1 MADAPEWAASEP
13 APAWANSP
21 AEPPAP
27 AWSAAAPAP
36 AQPEPEKPSTLTS
49 IGRNAAA
56 VGDIALG
63 TPAWLAKI
71 GQTGVTDVIAAVKGD
86 PHPLQSA
93 TEATE
98 ADWADEHFLQA
109 PLQTTFGIDQQNTA
123 VGQFMGKI
131 GGAVDKVADAA
142 TQSSGN
148 PEHGALVRQAANIV
162 MAKAGDLLIGGGKAA
177 GKVTELARKRMAEA
191 TPTGA
196 TPAPEWVTTAGK
208 SASTP
213 VDRPEIVGAKARK
226 SSLAE
231 GEYISSP
238 DEGDLGPLPP
248 IEAYEPSAEAHQHI
262 HEALSDPD
270 LHTGHP
276 EAMEVARDVAAEKVK
291 GAVQADR
298 VRQAKPQKHDSI
310 TERIRKLGGVS
321 HTAIED
327 ISGEVRTGKG
337 IAGIRPGLFTKSG
350 RGLDDM
356 ARSLKDAGY
365 DIDTESVDGG
375 VQQLKDMI
383 RDEIGGAKHLPAEGQ
398 YAEFERMMRDRY
410 QEGGV
415 NRALAGYLGI
425 TAGGAAI
432 GAALNDDPL
441 TGAFEGAGAGFAM
454 ARVGHVLHDYGAGA
468 SLKATIDVLKPSVD
482 PMRKAAA
489 DVHNAK
495 TANVKAAGR
504 YVGAIQR
511 VWKQSGISDDR
522 AAHLTHLYESG
533 DLSSATPKEAALL
546 KKIGDAYAKLGTR
559 AQQAGVV
566 PHLIMKNFVPH
577 VWDMKDAAT
586 KEFFDKML
594 ESGAGDAASA
604 GAFTAHSLRRS
615 IPTYAEGVR
624 LGLKPKTLNPAEIL
638 GFYANS
644 VIKAT
649 ENANALYTL
658 KSMKLPDGHYAV
670 EPVGGNMPKSYITD
684 HKISG
689 LEGFGVHP
697 EMVDAVRRGFDDYR
711 PGAIQKAML
720 AVAFTS
726 KRLAVSYSL
735 FHPMSLLVA
744 YTGAGG
750 NPFGFAA
757 GAAARGVEKLSGNR
771 IKIPFKS
778 AVDAARDQYLKA
790 GAGDI
795 PDFAIRNG
803 LEIGT
808 TLEDTVGRDSFLKMT
823 GAIDKAI
830 GGDVTGIKP
839 FTMVDNAVHE
849 FTWGYLHTGMKL
861 ETFGREFERM
871 LSDPKNADK
880 DVNQIAADAASYT
893 NNIFGGLNW
902 DRVIEGMRSK
912 FGRGMAG
919 SAFSKHGRAILQT
932 AAFAPDWLMSTM
944 RSWIQAVPG
953 LGENAAVAKMHRA
966 YLARSLM
973 YTMAITDALNLYYS
987 GHHVW
992 ENDFRSQRQKDADP
1006 DDEGRTAMDTIHDMT
1021 YIDMG
1026 DGTKIEGNKHLFEF
1040 VNAATAPAKFGM
1052 GKMGSI
1058 VTDPLNAAMNK
1069 QWLSPT
1075 WAPKITEGGT
1085 TGEKAGDYAKW
1096 WGKQHMPMSVQQLGS
1111 GSVGGTF
1118 GFPRTGISTDK
1129 REELRQQQR
1138 DLKEERGLK

>member
-1 MADAPEWAASEP
+1 MADAPAWAASEP
-13 APAWANSP
+13 APAWANAP

-27 AWSAAAPAP
+27 AWSAASPAP
-36 AQPEPEKPSTLTS
+36 AAPEPEKPSTLTS

-56 VGDIALG
+56 VGDLALG
-63 TPAWLAKI
+63 VPAWVAKM
-71 GQTGVTDVIAAVKGD
+71 GQTGITDVVAAVSGD

-109 PLQTTFGIDQQNTA
+109 PLQTTFGIDPEKTA

-148 PEHGALVRQAANIV
+148 SEHGALVRQAANIV

-177 GKVTELARKRMAEA
+177 GKVSELARKRMAET

-196 TPAPEWVTTAGK
+196 TPAPEWVTSKGK

-213 VDRPEIVGAKARK
+213 VDSPEIVGMKTRK
-226 SSLAE
+226 TNDDF
-231 GEYISSP
+231 ISSP
-238 DEGDLGPLPP
+238 DEGDLPP
-248 IEAYEPSAEAHQHI
+248 IESYEPSAEAHQSI

-270 LHTGHP
+270 LHAGHP
-276 EAMEVARDVAAEKVK
+276 EAVEVAQNVAAEKVK

-298 VRQAKPQKHDSI
+298 
-310 TERIRKLGGVS
+310 IRSWDLKKG
-321 HTAIED
+321 EY
-327 ISGEVRTGKG
+327 ISQGK
-337 IAGIRPGLFTKSG
+337 KQS
-350 RGLDDM
+350 
-356 ARSLKDAGY
+356 
-365 DIDTESVDGG
+365 
-375 VQQLKDMI
+375 
-383 RDEIGGAKHLPAEGQ
+383 
-398 YAEFERMMRDRY
+398 
-410 QEGGV
+410 GGV
-415 NRALAGYLGI
+415 NKALAAYVGI
-425 TAGGAAI
+425 TAGGAAA
-432 GAALNDDPL
+432 GAALSDDPL

-468 SLKATIDVLKPSVD
+468 SLKAAVDVLKPSVD

-495 TANVKAAGR
+495 TANVKAKMR
-504 YVGAIQR
+504 DVGAVQR
-511 VWKQSGISDDR
+511 AYMRDVPKARREHI
-522 AAHLTHLYESG
+522 THVVQSG
-533 DLSSATPKEAALL
+533 DLSSLSPKELYYVKAVE
-546 KKIGDAYAKLGTR
+546 KLYGQMGTA
-559 AQQAGVV
+559 AQQAGVIGRLIGKDYV
-566 PHLIMKNFVPH
+566 PMM
-577 VWDMKDAAT
+577 WDFKDAST
-586 KEFFDKML
+586 KKFFDDL
-594 ESGAGDAASA
+594 LASGAGDAAGA
-604 GAFTAHSLRRS
+604 GAFTPHSLKRS
-615 IPTYAEGVR
+615 IPTYLQGMKSDQLKPLTLDHAEL
-624 LGLKPKTLNPAEIL
+624 LGL
-638 GFYANS
+638 YANS

-658 KSMKLPDGHYAV
+658 KSMKLADGHYAA
-670 EPVGGNMPKSYITD
+670 EPLSKEMPKSYITD

-720 AVAFTS
+720 SVAFAS
-726 KRLAVSYSL
+726 KRIAVSYSM

-757 GAAARGVEKLSGNR
+757 GATARGVEKLTGNR

-823 GAIDKAI
+823 GAIDKAL

-839 FTMVDNAVHE
+839 FTATDNAVHE

-861 ETFGREFERM
+861 ETFGREFEKM
-871 LSDPKNADK
+871 LADPKNAGK

-902 DRVIEGMRSK
+902 DRVIEGMKSK

-919 SAFSKHGRAILQT
+919 SAYSKHGRAVLQT
-932 AAFAPDWLMSTM
+932 VAFAPDWLMSTM

-973 YTMAITDALNLYYS
+973 YTIAITDALNLYYS

-1006 DDEGRTAMDTIHDMT
+1006 EDEGRNALDVIHDMT
-1021 YIDMG
+1021 FIDMG

-1040 VNAATAPAKFGM
+1040 AHAMTAPAKFGM
-1052 GKMGSI
+1052 GKLSSI
-1058 VTDPLNAAMNK
+1058 VTDPLNASMNK

-1075 WAPKITEGGT
+1075 WAPKISEGGT

-1096 WGKQHMPMSVQQLGS
+1096 WAKQHTPMSVQQLGS
-1111 GSVGGTF
+1111 GSFGGTI

>member
-1 MADAPEWAASEP
+1 
-13 APAWANSP
+13 
-21 AEPPAP
+21 
-27 AWSAAAPAP
+27 
-36 AQPEPEKPSTLTS
+36 
-49 IGRNAAA
+49 
-56 VGDIALG
+56 
-63 TPAWLAKI
+63 
-71 GQTGVTDVIAAVKGD
+71 
-86 PHPLQSA
+86 
-93 TEATE
+93 
-98 ADWADEHFLQA
+98 
-109 PLQTTFGIDQQNTA
+109 
-123 VGQFMGKI
+123 
-131 GGAVDKVADAA
+131 
-142 TQSSGN
+142 
-148 PEHGALVRQAANIV
+148 
-162 MAKAGDLLIGGGKAA
+162 
-177 GKVTELARKRMAEA
+177 
-191 TPTGA
+191 
-196 TPAPEWVTTAGK
+196 
-208 SASTP
+208 
-213 VDRPEIVGAKARK
+213 
-226 SSLAE
+226 
-231 GEYISSP
+231 
-238 DEGDLGPLPP
+238 
-248 IEAYEPSAEAHQHI
+248 
-262 HEALSDPD
+262 
-270 LHTGHP
+270 
-276 EAMEVARDVAAEKVK
+276 MEVARDVAAEKVK

-298 VRQAKPQKHDSI
+298 MRQA
-310 TERIRKLGGVS
+310 
-321 HTAIED
+321 
-327 ISGEVRTGKG
+327 
-337 IAGIRPGLFTKSG
+337 
-350 RGLDDM
+350 
-356 ARSLKDAGY
+356 
-365 DIDTESVDGG
+365 
-375 VQQLKDMI
+375 
-383 RDEIGGAKHLPAEGQ
+383 
-398 YAEFERMMRDRY
+398 
-410 QEGGV
+410 GGV
-415 NRALAGYLGI
+415 NKTLLAYTGAV
-425 TAGGAAI
+425 AGGAAI

-495 TANVKAAGR
+495 TANVKAKMR
-504 YVGAIQR
+504 DVGAVQR
-511 VWKQSGISDDR
+511 AYLKAVPSKARREHI
-522 AAHLTHLYESG
+522 THVVQSG
-533 DLSSATPKEAALL
+533 DLSSLTPTELYFVKEVE
-546 KKIGDAYAKLGTR
+546 KLYGKMGTA
-559 AQQAGVV
+559 AQQAGVIGRLIGKDYV
-566 PHLIMKNFVPH
+566 PMM
-577 VWDMKDAAT
+577 WDFKDAST
-586 KEFFDKML
+586 KAFFDDL
-594 ESGAGDAASA
+594 LATGAGDAAGA
-604 GAFTAHSLRRS
+604 GAFTPHSLKRS
-615 IPTYAEGVR
+615 IPTYLQGISSDQLKPLTLDHAEL
-624 LGLKPKTLNPAEIL
+624 LGL
-638 GFYANS
+638 YANS

-670 EPVGGNMPKSYITD
+670 EPVGGDMPKSYITD

-757 GAAARGVEKLSGNR
+757 GALARGVEKLSGNR

-839 FTMVDNAVHE
+839 FTMADNAVHE

-1040 VNAATAPAKFGM
+1040 VHAATDPAKFGM

-1085 TGEKAGDYAKW
+1085 SGEKAGDYAKW